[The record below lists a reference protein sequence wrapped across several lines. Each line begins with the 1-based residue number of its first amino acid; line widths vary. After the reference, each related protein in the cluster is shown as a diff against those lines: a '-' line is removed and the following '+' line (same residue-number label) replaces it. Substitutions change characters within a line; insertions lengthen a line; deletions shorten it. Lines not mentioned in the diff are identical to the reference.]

1 MDPGTR
7 IHLSTILHLAD
18 THLSE
23 GNVAVCHFHRCLQ
36 KFVHE
41 KSNQGQSKRMY
52 DLLEK
57 ETNAIGEVVKKM
69 LFLCLYLIFLA
80 YVLTQEKV
88 ELVCKRIECLEL
100 HIKLLHSIEFAFSR
114 YLPIMFFFHDGSWRH
129 GRPSQFAKHIENLLG
144 RAVVTFFVEYRV
156 SERLGTTPY
165 EALMH
170 AKSANRFIGSNADK
184 FLSVHCKYL

>member
-23 GNVAVCHFHRCLQ
+23 GNVAGYHFHRCLQ

-41 KSNQGQSKRMY
+41 KPNQGQSKRMY
-52 DLLEK
+52 DLLERG
-57 ETNAIGEVVKKM
+57 TNAIGEVVKKM
-69 LFLCLYLIFLA
+69 LFICLYLIFLA
-80 YVLTQEKV
+80 NVFTQEKV
-88 ELVCKRIECLEL
+88 VLVCKRMEGLEL
-100 HIKLLHSIEFAFSR
+100 HIKLLYSIEFAFSR
-114 YLPIMFFFHDGSWRH
+114 HLPAMFFFHGGSWRH
-129 GRPSQFAKHIENLLG
+129 GRPSQFAKYIENLLG
-144 RAVVTFFVEYRV
+144 RGVVSFFVEYRV

-170 AKSANRFIGSNADK
+170 AKSAHRFIWSNADK